1 MKVKRMI
8 IALVVAALFGIYCA
22 YATNEYLKTAE
33 IPGLEVSIGYL
44 LTIFYS
50 RLLLGFVIGFVE
62 DVKLIRQRLL
72 NSIIRGTIIGAI
84 VSLGISFYGFFT
96 GAYIFIIYGMIYGA
110 IIDLA
115 ATKFGS

>member
-8 IALVVAALFGIYCA
+8 IALVIAALFGIYCS

-33 IPGLEVSIGYL
+33 IPGLEVSIEYL

-72 NSIIRGTIIGAI
+72 NSIIRGTIMGAI
-84 VSLGISFYGFFT
+84 VSLGISFYGFT
-96 GAYIFIIYGMIYGA
+96 GAYIFIIYGIIYGA